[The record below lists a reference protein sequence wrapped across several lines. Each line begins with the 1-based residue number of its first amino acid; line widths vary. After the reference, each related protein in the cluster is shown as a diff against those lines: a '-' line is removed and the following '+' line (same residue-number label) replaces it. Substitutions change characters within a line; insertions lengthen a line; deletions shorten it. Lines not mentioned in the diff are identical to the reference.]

1 MLLLMIAVI
10 MAMAIG
16 LSAAPTLA
24 QVDSTID
31 MGVVA
36 AIA

>member
-1 MLLLMIAVI
+1 MVAVI

-16 LSAAPTLA
+16 LSAAPALA
-24 QVDSTID
+24 QVESTID

-36 AIA
+36 AIS